1 MFKCTFRQTFH
12 YHHRLILYY
21 VLLMTGSL
29 HNTLGF
35 LDIQQNKTTKLV
47 LLVSSN
53 VSKATS
59 AITTNISI
67 AVYSNTR
74 NFYVHIYFL
83 LYNAPPKLEF
93 LSIYIFFSNDKLSFS
108 EIQQWNSWRWV
119 FMFLKQLA
127 GKWCDW
133 FQDVTAAFS
142 YWHFN
147 FLINNTFYYLSKHI
161 SVYLKKHIT
170 YWLWSES

>member
-1 MFKCTFRQTFH
+1 
-12 YHHRLILYY
+12 
-21 VLLMTGSL
+21 MTGSM

-35 LDIQQNKTTKLV
+35 LDIQWNKTTKLV

-93 LSIYIFFSNDKLSFS
+93 LSIYIFFLMAN
-108 EIQQWNSWRWV
+108 
-119 FMFLKQLA
+119 
-127 GKWCDW
+127 
-133 FQDVTAAFS
+133 
-142 YWHFN
+142 
-147 FLINNTFYYLSKHI
+147 
-161 SVYLKKHIT
+161 
-170 YWLWSES
+170 